1 MKLKLSVTL
10 LALMALAG
18 CATPTVVSRVKP
30 TDNQLSCAQL
40 QNELTEAQNY
50 HDAAQ
55 KETGVTGGNVARF
68 IFFWPAIIGTSMNAS
83 EAKEAANARMN
94 NISSLMNQKSC
105 PANLTATPAVTALPG
120 KTSAN

>member
-10 LALMALAG
+10 LALIALAG
-18 CATPTVVSRVKP
+18 CASPTVVSRIKP
-30 TDNQLSCAQL
+30 TDNQLSCGQL
-40 QNELTEAQNY
+40 QSELTEAQGY

-68 IFFWPAIIGTSMNAS
+68 IFFWPAVIGTAMNAS
-83 EAKEAANARMN
+83 EAKEAANARIN
-94 NISSLMNQKSC
+94 NISSLMNQKNC
-105 PANLTATPAVTALPG
+105 PANVTATPAVTPAPS